1 MLPENNETLTLL
13 PERVPFY
20 PLAELLISHLI
31 RKQWRKVGRK
41 RNKESGLISK
51 LNNQLPTK
59 KENWQGCMEGS
70 MIPSFSLW
78 PQYVSW
84 QERPANTMDKPNHF
98 SKAPI

>member
-1 MLPENNETLTLL
+1 MLPG
-13 PERVPFY
+13 RVPFY
-20 PLAELLISHLI
+20 PLAELLISELI
-31 RKQWRKVGRK
+31 RKKKKKKQWRKVGRK

-70 MIPSFSLW
+70 MIPSFLLW
-78 PQYVSW
+78 QQYVSW